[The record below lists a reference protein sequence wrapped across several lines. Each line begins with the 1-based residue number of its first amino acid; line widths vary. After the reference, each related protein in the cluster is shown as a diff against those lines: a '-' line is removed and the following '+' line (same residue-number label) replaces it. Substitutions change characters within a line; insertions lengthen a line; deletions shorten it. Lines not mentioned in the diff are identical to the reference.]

1 MWILHQSGGE
11 CKSRGPGG
19 MERMSNECYHL
30 VGSVI
35 EVIRNFLVICI
46 HHGIQKKEEDFMK
59 KKLVAGILA
68 AVMTVSLAACGG
80 GGGNG
85 DGGSVGGV
93 LRAAPVQRTPAENLT
108 LSRWC

>member
-1 MWILHQSGGE
+1 
-11 CKSRGPGG
+11 
-19 MERMSNECYHL
+19 
-30 VGSVI
+30 
-35 EVIRNFLVICI
+35 
-46 HHGIQKKEEDFMK
+46 MK

-85 DGGSVGGV
+85 DGGSVGGGV

>member
-1 MWILHQSGGE
+1 
-11 CKSRGPGG
+11 
-19 MERMSNECYHL
+19 
-30 VGSVI
+30 
-35 EVIRNFLVICI
+35 
-46 HHGIQKKEEDFMK
+46 MK

-93 LRAAPVQRTPAENLT
+93 LRAAPVQRTPAENRT
-108 LSRWC
+108 QSQWC